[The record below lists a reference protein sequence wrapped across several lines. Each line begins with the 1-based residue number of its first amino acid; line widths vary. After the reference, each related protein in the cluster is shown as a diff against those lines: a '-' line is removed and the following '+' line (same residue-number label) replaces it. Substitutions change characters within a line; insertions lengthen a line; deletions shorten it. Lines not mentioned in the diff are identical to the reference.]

1 MIILLLVLVG
11 LITGFI
17 NIFAGGGSLLSY
29 PLLILLGL
37 PVSVANG
44 TNKLGLILG
53 GFTGS
58 VNFIKNGHITFKE
71 VLPVAPVSLIGVF
84 VGSKLSID
92 MDEKI
97 YSSILAV
104 VMIVVLAVII
114 FKPHKLLKTGAGKN
128 SNFGLILSFAFI
140 GFYAGF
146 IQIGMGYLV
155 IAVLSLSTDFSLLK
169 ITAYKVLI
177 AGFFFVTVSA
187 AIFVF
192 YGKVSILYGISLG
205 IGNAAGSYIGSNMA
219 IKNGEKI
226 INPILVISVIVMSI
240 KISGIYK
247 LFIQ

>member
-1 MIILLLVLVG
+1 MIFALLILVG

-37 PVSVANG
+37 PVPIANG

-58 VNFIKNGHITFKE
+58 VNFIKKGHITFKE
-71 VLPVAPVSLIGVF
+71 VLPVIPISLIGVF
-84 VGSKLSID
+84 VGSKLSIE
-92 MDEKI
+92 MDETI

-104 VMIVVLAVII
+104 VMIVILAVII
-114 FKPHKLLKTGAGKN
+114 FKPHKLLKPGTGKKN
-128 SNFGLILSFAFI
+128 NLGLILSFAFI

-169 ITAYKVLI
+169 ITAYKVFI
-177 AGFFFVTVSA
+177 AGFFFVTVSEI
-187 AIFVF
+187 IFIF
-192 YGKVSILYGISLG
+192 YGKVNFLYGLFLG
-205 IGNAAGSYIGSNMA
+205 VGNAAGSYIGSNLA

-240 KISGIYK
+240 KISGIYR